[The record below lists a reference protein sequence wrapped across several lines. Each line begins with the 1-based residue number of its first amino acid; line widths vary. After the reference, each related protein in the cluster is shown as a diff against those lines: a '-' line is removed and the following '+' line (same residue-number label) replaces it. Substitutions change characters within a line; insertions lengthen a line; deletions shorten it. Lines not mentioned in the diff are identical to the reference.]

1 MKLSSIL
8 LGVAV
13 LAAGTQA
20 GAQDREAAIAAIRN
34 LGGQVTADAKNPEAG
49 VAVVLTGSARPAEC
63 LPLLKDLG
71 AIHTCDL

>member
-8 LGVAV
+8 LGVAA

-20 GAQDREAAIAAIRN
+20 GAQDRQASIAAIRK
-34 LGGQVTADAKNPEAG
+34 LGGQVTVDAQKPEAG

-71 AIHTCDL
+71 DIHTCDL